1 MEWEEK
7 LSQLFRIVM
16 VANTLNLVAIKISI
30 ILEINVNS
38 SCSTDRG
45 EDTSDFKILSEFYK

>member
-1 MEWEEK
+1 
-7 LSQLFRIVM
+7 M

-30 ILEINVNS
+30 MLEINVNS